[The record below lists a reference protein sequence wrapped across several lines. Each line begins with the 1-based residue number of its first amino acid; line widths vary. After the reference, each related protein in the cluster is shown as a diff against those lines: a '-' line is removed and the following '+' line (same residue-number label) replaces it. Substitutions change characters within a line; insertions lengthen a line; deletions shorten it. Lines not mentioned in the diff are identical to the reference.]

1 MERGAASGPE
11 EQGGGGARVDLWIQ
25 SPEQGNRPAGDS
37 APCRTNIQGNEPA
50 SSCEVKAVIQ
60 GDVSAPK
67 KKKKKKYLHDVWLQ
81 RTSQVK
87 SLVVKN
93 DEGLDSKA
101 SDLLLSWP
109 LVKMTNPENP
119 RDVTK

>member
-1 MERGAASGPE
+1 MYPR
-11 EQGGGGARVDLWIQ
+11 
-25 SPEQGNRPAGDS
+25 
-37 APCRTNIQGNEPA
+37 
-50 SSCEVKAVIQ
+50 
-60 GDVSAPK
+60 
-67 KKKKKKYLHDVWLQ
+67 DVWLQ

-101 SDLLLSWP
+101 SDLLLAWP
-109 LVKMTNPENP
+109 LIKMTNADNP